1 MEGVVD
7 SVMRDLLC
15 SIGGIDVCVTE
26 FIRINDH
33 LLPDKVFY
41 KRCPELHNNSLT
53 KSSNTPVRVQLLGG
67 KPQAIAENAASVANL
82 GASAIDLNFGC
93 PAKTVNNSDGGA
105 CLLKEPKRVYSI
117 IAATRAAVPKHIPVT
132 AKIRLGFDDR
142 SLYLD
147 NALAAYEAGA
157 NELTVHARSK
167 ADGYKPPAYW
177 DYIADIT
184 QAIPITVNA
193 NGDIWSLEDLKRCRE
208 VTGCTDFM
216 LGRGLLSCPDL
227 ALQIKAW
234 HQGEKSQHNLLKPSA
249 LELDQTLPDQT
260 FSEQSFSDHTQSDNR
275 VLSEKLSCEKM
286 THNMAEY
293 QVMTWAELCPLLLKF
308 FNISV
313 TAYPSKHMGNRLKQW
328 LFYLSRQYPEA
339 VTLFEGVKRLKD
351 QQAITQALLASMHRS
366 QTVSDGNGILS
377 LA

>member
-1 MEGVVD
+1 MRILLAPMEGVVD
-7 SVMRDLLC
+7 SIMRDLLC

-67 KPQAIAENAASVANL
+67 KPQAIAENAASVAAL

-105 CLLKEPKRVYSI
+105 CLLKEPKRVYNI
-117 IAATRAAVPKHIPVT
+117 IAATRATVPKHIPVT

-177 DYIADIT
+177 DYIADIK

-193 NGDIWSLEDLKRCRE
+193 NGDIWSLDDLKRCRE

-234 HQGEKSQHNLLKPSA
+234 YQVVQPQHKSPKPSA
-249 LELDQTLPDQT
+249 LELEQALSGHGHPDHSAL
-260 FSEQSFSDHTQSDNR
+260 FEQQLLAKKTHTIP
-275 VLSEKLSCEKM
+275 
-286 THNMAEY
+286 AY

-328 LFYLSRQYPEA
+328 LFYLCRQYPEA
-339 VTLFEGVKRLKD
+339 VILFESVKRLKD
-351 QQAITQALLASMHRS
+351 QQAITQALLASMKQS
-366 QTVSDGNGILS
+366 QTVPDGNGVLS

>member
-1 MEGVVD
+1 MTIRILLAPMEGVVD
-7 SVMRDLLC
+7 AVMRDLLC
-15 SIGGIDVCVTE
+15 AIGGIDICVTE
-26 FIRINDH
+26 FIRINDQ

-41 KRCPELHNNSLT
+41 KRCPELHNSSLT

-67 KPQAIAENAASVANL
+67 KPQVIAENAARVASL

-105 CLLKEPKRVYSI
+105 SLLKEPRRVHDI

-193 NGDIWSLEDLKRCRE
+193 NGDIWNLDDLKRCRQ

-234 HQGEKSQHNLLKPSA
+234 HRG
-249 LELDQTLPDQT
+249 
-260 FSEQSFSDHTQSDNR
+260 EQSLRNLHNPQFDSASTYGISSDSAD
-275 VLSEKLSCEKM
+275 S
-286 THNMAEY
+286 Y
-293 QVMTWAELCPLLLKF
+293 QIMTWAQLSPLLLKF
-308 FNISV
+308 FNV
-313 TAYPSKHMGNRLKQW
+313 TVDAYPAKHLGNRLKQW

-339 VTLFEGVKRLKD
+339 VTLFECVKRLKD
-351 QQAITQALLASMHRS
+351 QGAITQALALNIQESS
-366 QTVSDGNGILS
+366 SIPEVV
-377 LA
+377 

>member
-1 MEGVVD
+1 MRILLAPMEGVVD
-7 SVMRDLLC
+7 AVMRDLLC
-15 SIGGIDVCVTE
+15 AIGGIDICVTE
-26 FIRINDH
+26 FIRINDQ

-41 KRCPELHNNSLT
+41 KRCPELLNNSLT

-67 KPQAIAENAASVANL
+67 KPQVIAENAASVASL

-105 CLLKEPKRVYSI
+105 CLLKEPRRVHDI

-142 SLYLD
+142 SLYLE

-177 DYIADIT
+177 EYIADIT

-193 NGDIWSLEDLKRCRE
+193 NGDIWNLDDWKRCRE

-234 HQGEKSQHNLLKPSA
+234 YRGEQPRHSA
-249 LELDQTLPDQT
+249 HKAESYGATT
-260 FSEQSFSDHTQSDNR
+260 FDITSY
-275 VLSEKLSCEKM
+275 KM
-286 THNMAEY
+286 MPY
-293 QVMTWAELCPLLLKF
+293 QVMTWAQLSPLLLTF

-313 TAYPSKHMGNRLKQW
+313 EAYPAKHMGNRLKQW

-339 VTLFEGVKRLKD
+339 VILFEGVKRLKD
-351 QQAITQALLASMHRS
+351 QDAITQALVTNM
-366 QTVSDGNGILS
+366 QLS
-377 LA
+377 PAISEERTLLSVV

>member
-1 MEGVVD
+1 MRILLAPMEGVVD
-7 SVMRDLLC
+7 AIMRDLLC
-15 SIGGIDVCVTE
+15 AIGGIDVCVTE

-53 KSSNTPVRVQLLGG
+53 KSSSTPVRVQLLGG
-67 KPQAIAENAASVANL
+67 KPQIIAENAASVARL

-105 CLLKEPKRVYSI
+105 CLLKEPRRVHDI

-147 NALAAYEAGA
+147 NAFAAYEAGA

-177 DYIADIT
+177 EYIADIT

-193 NGDIWSLEDLKRCRE
+193 NGDIWSLQDLKRCKE

-234 HQGEKSQHNLLKPSA
+234 HQGVSA
-249 LELDQTLPDQT
+249 NSNALNSSPTDLHSHRPIQTML
-260 FSEQSFSDHTQSDNR
+260 
-275 VLSEKLSCEKM
+275 
-286 THNMAEY
+286 Y
-293 QVMTWAELCPLLLKF
+293 QKMTWAELCTLLLKF
-308 FNISV
+308 FNLTV
-313 TAYPSKHMGNRLKQW
+313 DAYPPKYMGNRLKQW

-339 VTLFEGVKRLKD
+339 VTLFEVVKRLKD
-351 QQAITQALLASMHRS
+351 QDAITQALVMSEREGHAL
-366 QTVSDGNGILS
+366 LS
-377 LA
+377 TA

>member
-1 MEGVVD
+1 MRILLAPMEGVVD
-7 SVMRDLLC
+7 AIMRDLLC
-15 SIGGIDVCVTE
+15 AIGGIDVCVTE

-67 KPQAIAENAASVANL
+67 KPQIIAENAASVARL

-105 CLLKEPKRVYSI
+105 CLLKEPRRVHDI

-142 SLYLD
+142 SQYLE

-177 DYIADIT
+177 EYIADIT

-193 NGDIWSLEDLKRCRE
+193 NGDIWSLEDLKRCKE

-227 ALQIKAW
+227 ALQVKAW
-234 HQGEKSQHNLLKPSA
+234 YQSEHGDSIVLNSSPTQLSKAMSHQAIPYQ
-249 LELDQTLPDQT
+249 
-260 FSEQSFSDHTQSDNR
+260 
-275 VLSEKLSCEKM
+275 KM
-286 THNMAEY
+286 A
-293 QVMTWAELCPLLLKF
+293 WAEICTLLLKF
-308 FNISV
+308 FNLTV
-313 TAYPSKHMGNRLKQW
+313 GAYPSKYMGNRLKQW

-339 VTLFEGVKRLKD
+339 VTLFEVVKRLKD
-351 QQAITQALLASMHRS
+351 QDTITQALIMSAQQSQAIRDDNALLSM
-366 QTVSDGNGILS
+366 
-377 LA
+377 A

>member
-1 MEGVVD
+1 MRILLAPMEGVVD
-7 SVMRDLLC
+7 AVMRDLLC
-15 SIGGIDVCVTE
+15 AIGGIDVCVTE

-41 KRCPELHNNSLT
+41 KRCPELHHNSLT

-67 KPQAIAENAASVANL
+67 KPQAIAENAASVASL

-105 CLLKEPKRVYSI
+105 CLLKEPRRVHDI

-142 SLYLD
+142 SLYLE

-177 DYIADIT
+177 EYIADIT

-193 NGDIWSLEDLKRCRE
+193 NGDIWCLDDLKRCRE

-234 HQGEKSQHNLLKPSA
+234 YRDEQARHGLLETGAYKATPY
-249 LELDQTLPDQT
+249 
-260 FSEQSFSDHTQSDNR
+260 DNASYKT
-275 VLSEKLSCEKM
+275 VP
-286 THNMAEY
+286 Y
-293 QVMTWAELCPLLLKF
+293 QVMTWEQLSPLLLKF

-313 TAYPSKHMGNRLKQW
+313 EAYPAKHMGNRLKQW

-339 VTLFEGVKRLKD
+339 ANLFEGVKRLKE
-351 QQAITQALLASMHRS
+351 QEAITQALVNNM
-366 QTVSDGNGILS
+366 QLS
-377 LA
+377 LLAPVENAFLSAV